1 MKQPSLH
8 HRHTLRTFIV
18 AVIMILANA
27 TAALAQS
34 TFSGGDGTAEDPYQ
48 IASVEDLLQLATDVN
63 SGTTYEDTY
72 FKVMNDIDFN
82 QATDESLRPTAAW
95 NVESTQSNFT
105 PIGRHHTK
113 VFKGIFNGNFK
124 TISGLRIY
132 INSNNLD
139 SYAAL
144 FGYTYGATVTGVK
157 LDDARIT
164 GPQYCGGIVAYTSKS
179 STVSYCTVTNHVA
192 IHADRNASNYH
203 GGIVGYNAASCSV
216 TDCTSSAMLTIADGV
231 TGCQYYGGIVG
242 CSNDFNSK
250 STTISGNVA
259 IGVTI
264 SAAADTYYGA
274 ICGYIKLY
282 YSTLT
287 DNYYLNCTVAGT
299 VNATNVGVY
308 GYGSPTDNS
317 VRDVDGARHIY
328 AYKLTLADGITADGA
343 IALTIGGY
351 NYYLQGTTITLSGQQ
366 TGTLPENTFYKGYCV
381 NGNLIDGTSF
391 IMPAKDTK
399 VTSNTISAYML
410 NLAEGISASPDPAIT
425 VGGTGYYIAGT
436 TITLSGRPDAEKG
449 YFYPY
454 TLNGT
459 AIFGTT
465 FEMPAQNLT
474 IALGEKTSD
483 WMYLYEGT
491 CEDPYQVK
499 TANQLDQIA
508 TRVNEGTTFSGKYF
522 KLMNDIAYE
531 YDTSTKNNYTPIGK
545 KNGGARPDKPFSGTF
560 DGGGHTVSGIRI
572 YKGSNGWDDSNL
584 GLFGFVYDGTV
595 KNVTV
600 ADTRIIG
607 YNCCGGIVGEIDGF
621 ESTHDDSSIVENCH
635 ALSDVGIHAV
645 TDADMHG
652 GIAGHTN
659 NSTIRCCSSAVTLS
673 VDGGLPGCA
682 AFGGI
687 VGCNDGTISHCFAF
701 GVSIPVAVGNNSNGS
716 GAITGNLGSHLEY
729 NFYSDCN
736 VGGKMTNIGDPSGDI
751 NYIGNPNGALPG
763 ISLYDDC
770 TANTT
775 TIANFNEQMTGVI
788 LYGRTLYKDGSWN
801 TLCLPLDIYTWEFYD
816 TPLDGATLM
825 TLDKSNTGYD
835 SSTGTLTLDFVDTD
849 HIEAGVP
856 CIVKWDKPDDYD
868 ANPAAYDI
876 KNPVFYNVTIAD
888 LSDYSGT
895 AAEKCQ
901 AFLNDRAT
909 TSSDGCV
916 TFRGTFDSEAIYAS
930 PATNLYVGTDNTLY
944 YPLSNDFRINACRA
958 YFQLNNGLT
967 CGNPS
972 SPNAIRAF
980 NLNFGD
986 EATGIISIE
995 NGKLKIED
1003 DNWYSLDGRKLSGK
1017 PTAKGLYIH
1026 GGVKVVIK

>member
-1 MKQPSLH
+1 MKQPSLR

-105 PIGRHHTK
+105 PIGKHHTK

-164 GPQYCGGIVAYTSKS
+164 GPQHCGGIVAYTSKS
-179 STVSYCTVTNHVA
+179 STVSYCTVTDHVA

-216 TDCTSSAMLTIADGV
+216 TNCTSSAMLTIADGV

-242 CSNDFNSK
+242 CSNDFNST

-351 NYYLQGTTITLSGQQ
+351 NYYLKGTTI
-366 TGTLPENTFYKGYCV
+366 
-381 NGNLIDGTSF
+381 
-391 IMPAKDTK
+391 A
-399 VTSNTISAYML
+399 
-410 NLAEGISASPDPAIT
+410 
-425 VGGTGYYIAGT
+425 
-436 TITLSGRPDAEKG
+436 LSGRPAAEEG

-454 TLNGT
+454 VLNVRR
-459 AIFGTT
+459 AIFEDT
-465 FEMPAQNLT
+465 FEMPAEDT
-474 IALGEKTSD
+474 AITLGEKTAD
-483 WMYLYEGT
+483 WMYFYEGT
-491 CEDPYQVK
+491 CDAPYQIK
-499 TANQLDQIA
+499 TTAQLELLA
-508 TRVNEGTTFSGKYF
+508 KRVNEGTTFSGQYF
-522 KLMNDIAYE
+522 KLMNDIAYAHSTDWDD
-531 YDTSTKNNYTPIGK
+531 DTNQENNHTPIG
-545 KNGGARPDKPFSGTF
+545 NSVSVQYDKPFSGTF

-572 YKGSNGWDDSNL
+572 YKDGDARDDCYL
-584 GLFGFVYDGTV
+584 GLFGYVFDGTV

-600 ADTRIIG
+600 ADTRITG
-607 YNCCGGIVGEIDGF
+607 LSCCGGIVGEI
-621 ESTHDDSSIVENCH
+621 ESGSVENCH
-635 ALSDVGIHAV
+635 ALSDVAIHTV
-645 TDADMHG
+645 INNTREHG
-652 GIAGHTN
+652 GIAGYAYDSIINDCT
-659 NSTIRCCSSAVTLS
+659 SAVTLS
-673 VDGGLPGCA
+673 IATGLTGCSC
-682 AFGGI
+682 FGGI
-687 VGCNDGTISHCFAF
+687 VGWNSGTISRCLAV
-701 GVSIPVAVGNNSNGS
+701 GVSIPVAFSNNDGGS
-716 GAITGNLGSHLEY
+716 GAIIGNNDGSLDHNIY
-729 NFYSDCN
+729 IDCK
-736 VGGKMTNIGDPSGDI
+736 VGGATKNIGGPSGDI
-751 NYIGNPNGALPG
+751 TDNDGAVSCDIALYNNGTTNA
-763 ISLYDDC
+763 
-770 TANTT
+770 T
-775 TIANFNEQMTGVI
+775 TIATNNDPDSEQTLDVI

-801 TLCLPLDIYTWEFYD
+801 TLCLPFDIYDINEMDDESDQY
-816 TPLDGATLM
+816 LCLLHGATLM
-825 TLDKSNTGYD
+825 TLDNSNTGYD

-849 HIEAGVP
+849 YIDAGVP
-856 CIVKWDKPDDYD
+856 YIIKWDKPDDYD

-876 KNPVFYNVTIAD
+876 KNPVFSNVTLAYI
-888 LSDYSGT
+888 SDYSGT

-944 YPLSNDFRINACRA
+944 YPLSDDFCINACRA

-980 NLNFGD
+980 SLNFGE

-1003 DNWYSLDGRKLSGK
+1003 DNWYSLDGRKLSCK

-1026 GGVKVVIK
+1026 GGVKVVIP